1 MYLINL
7 YRRWRLSRRLK
18 KAIEA
23 DRVRKNAPLVKRRIT
38 PKTSIQK

>member
-18 KAIEA
+18 KAIED
-23 DRVRKNAPLVKRRIT
+23 DRARKNAPLVKGRT
-38 PKTSIQK
+38 KTLKHIH